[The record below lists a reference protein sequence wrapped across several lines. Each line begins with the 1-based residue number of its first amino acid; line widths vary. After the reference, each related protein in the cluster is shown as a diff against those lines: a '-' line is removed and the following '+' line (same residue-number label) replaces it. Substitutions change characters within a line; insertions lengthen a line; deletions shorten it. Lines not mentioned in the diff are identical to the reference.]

1 VLVRLELPFVD
12 ARAADLTLALGAAPE
27 EGLGSIKL
35 AAAGGAEAELRLLG
49 CSHQALVRSEDYE
62 LSELV
67 ACRPGPTASLPSRAD
82 HVLGDRRYE
91 FRANVTRMASN
102 RYAGTAAALTQ
113 RVAAREDGLVGV
125 FPGREG
131 AFTALQL
138 SWHES
143 ELRWET
149 WHGYPQSGE
158 LVYTASRI
166 GS

>member
-1 VLVRLELPFVD
+1 VLVQLELPFVD

-27 EGLGSIKL
+27 RGLGSLKL
-35 AAAGGAEAELRLLG
+35 AAAGAEAELRLLG
-49 CSHQALVRSEDYE
+49 CSHQALVRSDDYE

-67 ACRPGPTASLPSRAD
+67 ACRPGQTASLPSRAD
-82 HVLGDRRYE
+82 HVLGDWRYE
-91 FRANVTRMASN
+91 FRARVTRMAADQ
-102 RYAGTAAALTQ
+102 YADTAAALTQ

-138 SWHES
+138 SSRES

-166 GS
+166 RS

>member
-1 VLVRLELPFVD
+1 MLVRLDLPFVD
-12 ARAADLTLALGAAPE
+12 ARAADLSLALGAAPE
-27 EGLGSIKL
+27 EGLGSL
-35 AAAGGAEAELRLLG
+35 TLEAAGAIAELRLLG
-49 CSHQALVRSEDYE
+49 CSHQALVRSDEYE

-67 ACRPGPTASLPSRAD
+67 ACRPGMTPELPAHTDHALGSRC
-82 HVLGDRRYE
+82 YE
-91 FRANVTRMASN
+91 FRARVRSFSPRQYPHQAS
-102 RYAGTAAALTQ
+102 ALMG

-138 SWHES
+138 STDGT

-149 WHGYPQSGE
+149 WHGYPQSSE